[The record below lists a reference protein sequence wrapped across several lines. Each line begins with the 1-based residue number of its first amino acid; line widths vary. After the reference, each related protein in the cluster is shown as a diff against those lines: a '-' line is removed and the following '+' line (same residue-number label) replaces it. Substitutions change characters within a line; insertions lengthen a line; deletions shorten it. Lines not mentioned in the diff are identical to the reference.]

1 MFGIG
6 WKVAGVM
13 ALVAA
18 GAGAWG
24 FKQDAKAARALADLD
39 AAQAATRATQ
49 AELNNC
55 AARILNIQAAQADE
69 AHFDSLPDD
78 WLGGSV
84 PDHWLLGPAPG
95 DAASGD

>member
-6 WKVAGVM
+6 KYIIGASL
-13 ALVAA
+13 LVAA

-55 AARILNIQAAQADE
+55 AARILNIQEAQADE
-69 AHFDSLPDD
+69 AHFDSIPDSD
-78 WLGGSV
+78 LGADI
-84 PDHWLLGPAPG
+84 PAHWLLSPADPG
-95 DAASGD
+95 DAADD

>member
-1 MFGIG
+1 MLGIG
-6 WKVAGVM
+6 WKVAGVL

-55 AARILNIQAAQADE
+55 AARILNIQEAQADE
-69 AHFDSLPDD
+69 AHFDSIADD
-78 WLGGSV
+78 DLGGAV
-84 PDHWLLGPAPG
+84 PSHWLLDPNAG
-95 DAASGD
+95 DAADD